1 MGWMVW
7 VMSLWGSGVFEE
19 EGGGEQVGDG
29 SLRDG
34 ACLGGE
40 EDDRVGDAELVDGLT
55 AGTAGLAGGVVEVG
69 NGDGADADVGAVE
82 ADGGGDGGLLGTD
95 GEPVGGVFD
104 VASGD
109 DGVGLV
115 VEQERGADAEV
126 AVRSVGVVSDV
137 DGTLLEVGNLRLCKR
152 GGG

>member
-1 MGWMVW
+1 M
-7 VMSLWGSGVFEE
+7 
-19 EGGGEQVGDG
+19 
-29 SLRDG
+29 
-34 ACLGGE
+34 
-40 EDDRVGDAELVDGLT
+40 DGLA
-55 AGTAGLAGGVVEVG
+55 AGSAGLAGGVVEVR
-69 NGDGADADVGAVE
+69 DGYGSDANTRAME
-82 ADGGGDGGLLGTD
+82 ADCSGDSSLFGAD

-126 AVRSVGVVSDV
+126 AVRSVGVVGDV